1 MCYFIFLL
9 FEHYEH
15 NMYFIVAHY
24 SNLELL
30 HESDVTSDNGH
41 VCNQNPLLLAPVCTG
56 NENYKCMAPVVTI
69 HMLVNHFKK
78 AVSIVNWFLIESTD
92 EYIKFMYFDK
102 ELINGI
108 QVARCVTVHTDLTW
122 QVTVHGTTIENAVF
136 TTTNSVPPTKLG
148 LTSDLDTLV
157 NMVGMNSKLCP
168 GMQQPRI

>member
-92 EYIKFMYFDK
+92 EYIKFIYFDK

-136 TTTNSVPPTKLG
+136 TTTNSGPPYQTWSNIRFG
-148 LTSDLDTLV
+148 HTTQH
-157 NMVGMNSKLCP
+157 GWYE
-168 GMQQPRI
+168 